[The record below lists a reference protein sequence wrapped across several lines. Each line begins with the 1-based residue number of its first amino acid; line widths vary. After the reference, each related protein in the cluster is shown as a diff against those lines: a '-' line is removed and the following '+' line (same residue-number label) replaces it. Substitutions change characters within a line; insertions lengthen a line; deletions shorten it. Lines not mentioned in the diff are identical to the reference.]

1 GDHRTSIYGLGE
13 WREEVDANGNAIL
26 ISSPSWAGAYP
37 WIDKK
42 NHVYGFLLARVSN
55 QKNKFNPFYSSPVLP
70 IMVRD
75 ILTNRVKVVSDM
87 KRIILGILIIAPLI
101 STAQYVG
108 QHQGEVSVTTKFPVK
123 AYSFD
128 LQDVQLLDSRF
139 KQNMDREG
147 QWMLSLPVERL
158 LHSFYVNAGM

>member
-1 GDHRTSIYGLGE
+1 MQANQVGNAKVNANEFVERMRGDHRTSIYGLGE

-75 ILTNRVKVVSDM
+75 ILTNRVK
-87 KRIILGILIIAPLI
+87 
-101 STAQYVG
+101 
-108 QHQGEVSVTTKFPVK
+108 
-123 AYSFD
+123 
-128 LQDVQLLDSRF
+128 
-139 KQNMDREG
+139 
-147 QWMLSLPVERL
+147 
-158 LHSFYVNAGM
+158 